1 MKALGANVVLTTED
15 LAALPGLVKEAT
27 GGHFAHGAI
36 NCVAGDISKAL
47 AQAVRPGGT
56 VIQYGA
62 MGGIDFTASMMDL
75 IFRDTR

>member
-1 MKALGANVVLTTED
+1 MEKEKIVIEVPTKVLHVEH
-15 LAALPGLVKEAT
+15 AQCPR
-27 GGHFAHGAI
+27 GHSLMDSAVPI
-36 NCVAGDISKAL
+36 NGYPSIKV
-47 AQAVRPGGT
+47 